1 MVQKLTRCKSYF
13 SKKTYENNQDYNGK
27 YTNEQSLFIGVMLA
41 VIVVQR
47 SNSLSC
53 EMYKEYSVCADNSA
67 FTQYS
72 VPFEFNT

>member
-1 MVQKLTRCKSYF
+1 MVQNLTRCKSYF
-13 SKKTYENNQDYNGK
+13 SKKKTSENNQDYK